1 MNPVNPTNLVNPV
14 HLVNPVNPDSDS
26 AISINHLVRRYG
38 RSDAVNGLSLSV
50 PAGRCYGFFGRNGAG
65 KTTTIKCLLNLLR
78 PTSGEVRVFGLDPAR
93 DEVAVKARLAYV
105 PDYVAFYPWM
115 TVRETLDY
123 FAAFR
128 ARWNVNTERAL
139 LDQFRLDVRQK
150 TSHLSKGQR
159 TQVALITAICPEPEL
174 LVLDE
179 PTSGL
184 DPIVR
189 REFIQT
195 VIGAYQEG
203 DPGRRTVFVSTHLIS
218 EFEGLID
225 EFTIIDRGQN
235 VLTMDSDTAR
245 EHYQKIY
252 ARFAADPP
260 VVDLGGA
267 RVLRRRGREL
277 EILVNGNAAG
287 VLDRLRVLS
296 PETLTTEALTLEE
309 IFVTTLQPD
318 AAVNGPVGA
327 IA

>member
-1 MNPVNPTNLVNPV
+1 MTVMHAETPAIEI
-14 HLVNPVNPDSDS
+14 DS
-26 AISINHLVRRYG
+26 LVRRY
-38 RSDAVNGLSLSV
+38 RHTDAVNGLSLRV

-78 PTSGEVRVFGLDPAR
+78 PSSGSVRVFGMDPQR
-93 DEVAVKARLAYV
+93 HEVEVKSRVAYV
-105 PDYVAFYPWM
+105 PDAVAFYPWM

-123 FAAFR
+123 FASFR
-128 ARWNVNTERAL
+128 ARWNEDTERAL
-139 LDQFRLDVRQK
+139 LDRFRLDLGQK

-159 TQVALITAICPEPEL
+159 TQLALITAICPEPDL

-225 EFTIIDRGQN
+225 QFTIIEHGRD
-235 VLTMDSDTAR
+235 VLTLDADAAR
-245 EHYQKIY
+245 ERYQKIY
-252 ARFAADPP
+252 ARFASEPGP
-260 VVDLGGA
+260 IDLPGA
-267 RVLRRRGREL
+267 RVLRQRGREY
-277 EILVNGNAAG
+277 EVMVNGNAAD
-287 VLDRLRVLS
+287 VLARLRARS
-296 PETLTTEALTLEE
+296 PEALTTEALSLEE
-309 IFVTTLQPD
+309 IFVATLQP
-318 AAVNGPVGA
+318 GTVGA
-327 IA
+327 

>member
-1 MNPVNPTNLVNPV
+1 MSTDVPVI
-14 HLVNPVNPDSDS
+14 
-26 AISINHLVRRYG
+26 AIDQLVRRYG
-38 RSDAVNGLSLSV
+38 RTDAVDGLSLRV

-78 PTSGEVRVFGLDPAR
+78 PTSGTVSVFGLDPAR
-93 DEVAVKARLAYV
+93 HEVEVKSRIAYV
-105 PDYVAFYPWM
+105 PDHVAFYPWM
-115 TVRETLDY
+115 SVRDTLDY

-128 ARWNVNTERAL
+128 ARWNSDTERTL
-139 LDQFRLDVRQK
+139 LDRFRLDARQK

-159 TQVALITAICPEPEL
+159 TQLALITAICPEPEL

-225 EFTIIDRGQN
+225 DFTIIELGRA
-235 VLTMDSDTAR
+235 VLTLEADTAR
-245 EHYQKIY
+245 DRFQKIY
-252 ARFAADPP
+252 ARFAVDPTGL
-260 VVDLGGA
+260 DLGRA
-267 RVLRRRGREL
+267 RVIRRGDREI
-277 EILVNGNAAG
+277 EVVVNGDSG
-287 VLDRLRVLS
+287 EVMDRLRARS
-296 PETLTTEALTLEE
+296 PETITSEALSLEE
-309 IFVTTLQPD
+309 IFVTALQP
-318 AAVNGPVGA
+318 GGA
-327 IA
+327 TA